1 MKNKKGFTLVE
12 LLAVIVVLGFLA
24 AIILPKITDTVS
36 DAEKQSAAVSGQSYL
51 KVVET
56 EIVKSQWKDVQL
68 TDGIWVITVT
78 AGGSDCLKNKTSG
91 KEYIFSYTGDK
102 PDKNG
107 EITISGGKIT
117 GCNKFKIG
125 DVSLTCTAS
134 GEVKAS

>member
-51 KVVET
+51 KVIEA

-68 TDGIWVITVT
+68 TDGTWTIT
-78 AGGSDCLKNKTSG
+78 ANGLKNTSNQ
-91 KEYIFSYTGDK
+91 EYTFSYTGDK
-102 PDKNG
+102 PDAGG

-125 DVSLTCTAS
+125 DVSLTCTD
-134 GEVKAS
+134 GEVKPS

>member
-56 EIVKSQWKDVQL
+56 EIVKSQWKNVQL
-68 TDGIWVITVT
+68 TDGTWTITANGLRNASNQDYT
-78 AGGSDCLKNKTSG
+78 
-91 KEYIFSYTGDK
+91 FSYTGDK
-102 PDKNG
+102 PDANG
-107 EITISGGKIT
+107 TITISGGKIT
-117 GCNKFKIG
+117 GCEFKIG
-125 DVSLTCTAS
+125 DISLKCTAS

>member
-56 EIVKSQWKDVQL
+56 EIVKSQWKNVQL
-68 TDGIWVITVT
+68 TDGTWTITANGLRNASNQDYT
-78 AGGSDCLKNKTSG
+78 
-91 KEYIFSYTGDK
+91 FSYTGDK
-102 PDKNG
+102 PDANG
-107 EITISGGKIT
+107 TITISGGKIT
-117 GCNKFKIG
+117 GCEFKIG
-125 DVSLTCTAS
+125 DVSLKCTAS

>member
-56 EIVKSQWKDVQL
+56 EIVKSQWKNVQL
-68 TDGIWVITVT
+68 TDGTWTITANGLRNASNQDYT
-78 AGGSDCLKNKTSG
+78 
-91 KEYIFSYTGDK
+91 FSYTGDK
-102 PDKNG
+102 PDANG
-107 EITISGGKIT
+107 TITISGGKIT
-117 GCNKFKIG
+117 GCEFKIG
-125 DVSLTCTAS
+125 DVSLKCTAS
-134 GEVKAS
+134 GEVKPS

>member
-12 LLAVIVVLGFLA
+12 LLAVIVVLGLLA

-68 TDGIWVITVT
+68 TDGTWTIT
-78 AGGSDCLKNKTSG
+78 ANGLKNASKQ
-91 KEYIFSYTGDK
+91 EYTFSYTGDK
-102 PDKNG
+102 PKAG
-107 EITISGGKIT
+107 GKITISGGKIT
-117 GCNKFKIG
+117 GCNKFEIG
-125 DVSLTCTAS
+125 DVSLTCTTS
-134 GEVKAS
+134 GEVKPS

>member
-51 KVVET
+51 KVVEA
-56 EIVKSQWKDVQL
+56 EIVKSQWKNVQL
-68 TDGIWVITVT
+68 TDGTWTITANGLRNASNQDYT
-78 AGGSDCLKNKTSG
+78 
-91 KEYIFSYTGDK
+91 FSYTGDK
-102 PDKNG
+102 PDANG
-107 EITISGGKIT
+107 TITISGGKIT
-117 GCNKFKIG
+117 GCEFKIG
-125 DVSLTCTAS
+125 DVSLKCTAS

>member
-51 KVVET
+51 KVVEA
-56 EIVKSQWKDVQL
+56 EIVKSQWKNVQL
-68 TDGIWVITVT
+68 TDGDWTIT
-78 AGGSDCLKNKTSG
+78 ANGLKNASKQ
-91 KEYIFSYTGDK
+91 EYTFSYTGDK
-102 PDKNG
+102 PDANG
-107 EITISGGKIT
+107 TITISGGKIT
-117 GCNKFKIG
+117 GCEFKIG
-125 DVSLTCTAS
+125 DVSLKCTAS

>member
-56 EIVKSQWKDVQL
+56 EIVKSQWKNVQL
-68 TDGIWVITVT
+68 TDGTWTITANGLRNASNQDYT
-78 AGGSDCLKNKTSG
+78 
-91 KEYIFSYTGDK
+91 FSYTGDK
-102 PDKNG
+102 PDANG
-107 EITISGGKIT
+107 TITISGGKIT

-125 DVSLTCTAS
+125 DVSLTCTTS
-134 GEVKAS
+134 GEVKPS

>member
-1 MKNKKGFTLVE
+1 MKNKKGFSLVE

-56 EIVKSQWKDVQL
+56 EIVKSQWKNVQL
-68 TDGIWVITVT
+68 TDGTWTITANGLRNASNQDYT
-78 AGGSDCLKNKTSG
+78 
-91 KEYIFSYTGDK
+91 FSYTGDK
-102 PDKNG
+102 PDANG
-107 EITISGGKIT
+107 TITISGGKIT
-117 GCNKFKIG
+117 GCEFKIG
-125 DVSLTCTAS
+125 DVSLKCTAS

>member
-56 EIVKSQWKDVQL
+56 EIVKSQWKNVQL
-68 TDGIWVITVT
+68 TDGTWTIT
-78 AGGSDCLKNKTSG
+78 ADGLRNASNQ
-91 KEYIFSYTGDK
+91 EYTFSYTGDK
-102 PDKNG
+102 PNANG
-107 EITISGGKIT
+107 TITISGGKIT
-117 GCNKFKIG
+117 GCEFKIG
-125 DVSLTCTAS
+125 DVSLKCTAS

>member
-56 EIVKSQWKDVQL
+56 EIVKSQWKNVQL
-68 TDGIWVITVT
+68 TDGTWTITANGLRNASNQDYT
-78 AGGSDCLKNKTSG
+78 
-91 KEYIFSYTGDK
+91 FSYTGDK
-102 PDKNG
+102 PDANG
-107 EITISGGKIT
+107 TITISGGKIT
-117 GCNKFKIG
+117 GCDFKIG
-125 DVSLTCTAS
+125 DVSLKCTAS

>member
-12 LLAVIVVLGFLA
+12 LLAVIVVLGLLA

-56 EIVKSQWKDVQL
+56 EIVKSQWKNVQL
-68 TDGIWVITVT
+68 TDGTWTITANGLRNASNQDYT
-78 AGGSDCLKNKTSG
+78 
-91 KEYIFSYTGDK
+91 FSYTGDK
-102 PDKNG
+102 PDANG
-107 EITISGGKIT
+107 TITISGGKIT
-117 GCNKFKIG
+117 GCEFKIG
-125 DVSLTCTAS
+125 DVSLKCTAS

>member
-51 KVVET
+51 KVVEA
-56 EIVKSQWKDVQL
+56 EIVKSQWKNVQL
-68 TDGIWVITVT
+68 TDGTWTIT
-78 AGGSDCLKNKTSG
+78 ANGLRNASNQ
-91 KEYIFSYTGDK
+91 EYIFSYTGDK

-117 GCNKFKIG
+117 GCKKFKIG